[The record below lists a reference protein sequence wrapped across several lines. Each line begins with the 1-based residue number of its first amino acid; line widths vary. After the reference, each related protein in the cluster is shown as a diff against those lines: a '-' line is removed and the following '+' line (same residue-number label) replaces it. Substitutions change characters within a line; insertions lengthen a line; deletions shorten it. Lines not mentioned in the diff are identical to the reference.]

1 MYILF
6 RTLPYVET
14 FMFKPNGTKSAK
26 VQRVMLSPKKVAQHQ
41 ATVHEVLD
49 LFIAG
54 HIYLEL
60 VFLSPRWQS
69 SWRIR

>member
-26 VQRVMLSPKKVAQHQ
+26 VQRVMLSPKKVAKHQ
-41 ATVHEVLD
+41 ATVQEVLNF
-49 LFIAG
+49 FIAG
-54 HIYLEL
+54 HIWN
-60 VFLSPRWQS
+60 LSFSFPGGRAPGG
-69 SWRIR
+69 